1 MRFSLRGGLA
11 ALGAVGAAAAVA
23 AVLLAS
29 GSHASSPRSSAQAAR
44 PASLHLSA
52 AFLAR
57 ARAAAIAGLRNMH
70 PNIPAGRSVHVAGT
84 NLTKADSFNWS
95 GYADTS
101 STAQFF
107 SSVSGSW
114 TVPAVTCSSEDR
126 LLSTWVGL
134 DGFGTGT
141 VEQDG
146 TTEQCFEHVA
156 LYYTWY
162 EMYPAGSVTVA
173 TGVQAGDAISASVVR
188 SGTGYTLKVTDSTT
202 SGNNVN
208 QTATCALTTC
218 LDESAEWIAERP
230 SYSTGITP
238 LTQFKTPYSATAS
251 AVTGGGTSGNPH
263 TIGSEQEI
271 SMIDSTQSY
280 FLATPTS
287 LTNSNTAFTVHWHN
301 SF

>member
-1 MRFSLRGGLA
+1 MRFSVRSGLA
-11 ALGAVGAAAAVA
+11 GLCAIGPVAAVA

-29 GSHASSPRSSAQAAR
+29 GSNGTSAKSSLHAAR
-44 PASLHLSA
+44 PASRHLSA

-57 ARAAAIAGLRNMH
+57 ARAAAIAGIRNMH
-70 PNIPAGRSVHVAGT
+70 PNIPVPGRTAHTVGNVT
-84 NLTKADSFNWS
+84 QADSFNWS

-101 STAQFF
+101 TTAQFF
-107 SSVSGSW
+107 TSVSGSW

-134 DGFGTGT
+134 DGANDAT

-146 TTEQCFEHVA
+146 TTEQCFQHVA

-162 EMYPAGSVTVA
+162 EMYPAGSVSVG
-173 TGVQAGDAISASVVR
+173 TGVQAGDAITASVVR
-188 SGTGYTLKVTDSTT
+188 SGTGYTLNVTDSTT
-202 SGNNVN
+202 NGNNIN
-208 QTATCALTTC
+208 QTASCALTTC

-238 LTQFKTPYSATAS
+238 LNQFKTPYSATAS
-251 AVTGGGTSGNPH
+251 AVTGGGKSGNPH
-263 TIGSEQEI
+263 TIGSELEM
-271 SMIDSTQSY
+271 SMLDSTQTY
-280 FLATPTS
+280 LLATPTS